1 MVSRPVDRFAITM
14 IAGAGLCAAAMT
26 LSPGAAAVPLKTG
39 GYHCDVQN
47 AAGAV
52 PAPAAGGAGAGAAAA
67 AAVPA
72 PCDAVDAV
80 SLSAMPAGVPVLPGP
95 PPVVVPPVV
104 PPLAPPLVPPVVPPL
119 APPLVPPVVPP
130 LAPPLA
136 PPLVPPVPLGAG
148 AAAAPAVVPA
158 LDAAAIA
165 NANGIVAGKE
175 AVAGP
180 PPAGVGPS
188 GGVPTQ
194 PGPQRA
200 MAH

>member
-1 MVSRPVDRFAITM
+1 MVSRRIDRIAITM

-26 LSPGAAAVPLKTG
+26 LSPAAAAVPFKTG
-39 GYHCDVQN
+39 GYHCDN
-47 AAGAV
+47 AAGT
-52 PAPAAGGAGAGAAAA
+52 APAAGAPAAAGAAGAAGAGGAA
-67 AAVPA
+67 A

-80 SLSAMPAGVPVLPGP
+80 SLSALPAGVPVLPGP
-95 PPVVVPPVV
+95 PPVVV

-119 APPLVPPVVPP
+119 APPLVPPVPP
-130 LAPPLA
+130 LAPPLVPPVVPPLA

-148 AAAAPAVVPA
+148 AAAPIIPA

-175 AVAGP
+175 AVAP
-180 PPAGVGPS
+180 PVTGVGPA

>member
-1 MVSRPVDRFAITM
+1 MVSRRIDRIAITM

-26 LSPGAAAVPLKTG
+26 LSPAAAAVPFKTG
-39 GYHCDVQN
+39 GYHCDN
-47 AAGAV
+47 AAGTV
-52 PAPAAGGAGAGAAAA
+52 PAAGAPAAGAPAAAGAAGAA
-67 AAVPA
+67 A

-80 SLSAMPAGVPVLPGP
+80 SLSALPAGVPVLPGP

-119 APPLVPPVVPP
+119 APPLVPPV
-130 LAPPLA
+130 
-136 PPLVPPVPLGAG
+136 PLGAG
-148 AAAAPAVVPA
+148 AAAPIIPA

-175 AVAGP
+175 AVAP
-180 PPAGVGPS
+180 PVTGVGPA